1 MAYVRSRGAT
11 ASEQLLAEMADH
23 TFLDLW
29 SWPNVFGE
37 PGKELCDLLV
47 VCGDDVLIFS
57 DKDIKW
63 PDGELPVAWKRWYRR
78 AIGKS
83 ADQIR
88 GAARW
93 LDGHPESVFIDG
105 KCKQKVPLVLPPQEQ
120 RRVHG
125 ICVTVGCEEA
135 ASRYFKDPDG
145 SFMIIPHLRGEEAH
159 LNVDSS
165 GGMPFCIGDV
175 DPNGPFV
182 HVFNQAT
189 LRLVM
194 SELDTITDFT
204 AYLNARAMFLRADV
218 LQHSPSEAELLANYL
233 LTTKKGR
240 NAFPTR
246 GDVGAPA
253 NAMLNFVQG
262 EYAYLVRSDEY
273 KQRKAADRA
282 SYSWDRLIGLFTESV
297 LGERQYRILDT
308 DPTFALAENALRIM
322 AREPRAARRA
332 LGDSLSGAVV
342 EMERQK
348 VERFAR
354 VVRIEH
360 DNTRTSLAYVFVV
373 LKGRSHSDHDEYRRI
388 RAATLETYVMSV
400 LHDDRTLTQCV
411 GIAVGALSDQGSS
424 EDLIALPQQD
434 WRPDMVEALRSAR
447 QQLEVMI
454 EPHKL
459 VARRDHGPQIRAD
472 EHFPGLSRK
481 ERRARLSDARR
492 TLKMRR
498 GS

>member
-1 MAYVRSRGAT
+1 MAYVRSPGAT
-11 ASEQLLAEMADH
+11 VSEQRLAKMAEH

-47 VCGDDVLIFS
+47 ACGDDVLIFS

-63 PDGELPVAWKRWYRR
+63 PDGDLPIAWKRWYRR

-93 LDGHPESVFIDG
+93 LDSHPESVFIDG
-105 KCKQKVPLVLPPQEQ
+105 KCKQRVPLNLPPKDR

-125 ICVTVGCEEA
+125 ICVVVGCEEA
-135 ASRYFKDPDG
+135 ASRYFNDPDG
-145 SFMIIPHLRGEEAH
+145 SFMIYPHLRGEEAH
-159 LNVDSS
+159 LNVDSA

-175 DPNGPFV
+175 DPDGPFV
-182 HVFNQAT
+182 HVFNQMT
-189 LRLVM
+189 LAVVM

-204 AYLNARAMFLRADV
+204 AYLNARAMFLRADI
-218 LQHSPSEAELLANYL
+218 LQHSPSEAELLAHYL
-233 LTTKKGR
+233 LTFKKGR

-246 GDVGAPA
+246 SDVGAPA

-262 EYAYLVRSDEY
+262 EYAYLVRSEEY
-273 KQRKAADRA
+273 KQRRAADRE
-282 SYSWDRLIGLFTESV
+282 SYAWDRLIGLFTESV

-308 DPTFALAENALRIM
+308 DPTFELAENALRIM
-322 AREPRAARRA
+322 ALEPRAVRRA

-342 EMERQK
+342 EMDRQK

-360 DNTRTSLAYVFVV
+360 DNTRTGLAYVFVV
-373 LKGRSHSDHDEYRRI
+373 LKGRSHADREEYRRT
-388 RAATLETYVMSV
+388 RATTLQTYVMSV
-400 LHDDRTLTQCV
+400 MHDDRTLTRCV
-411 GIAVGALSDQGSS
+411 GIAVGARSDDGSS

-434 WRPDMVEALRSAR
+434 WRPDMVEALRNAR

-459 VARRDHGPQIRAD
+459 VVRRDFGPQAKAKQNY
-472 EHFPGLSRK
+472 PGTSRK
-481 ERRARLSDARR
+481 ERRAQLSDARR
-492 TLKMRR
+492 QLKIRR
-498 GS
+498 E